1 MEIVKIN
8 QTIELKNNEIN
19 ENIIKNKDFL
29 ETIEKLKK
37 EIDIQTGRLQN
48 FQRDNYQTEIRNET
62 LTDEKHQLL
71 QKIKIQDLSIE
82 TLNNH
87 ITNGNKI
94 KENYEKRIKQL
105 EDSLKDFNN
114 QIL

>member
-1 MEIVKIN
+1 M
-8 QTIELKNNEIN
+8 
-19 ENIIKNKDFL
+19 
-29 ETIEKLKK
+29 
-37 EIDIQTGRLQN
+37 
-48 FQRDNYQTEIRNET
+48 
-62 LTDEKHQLL
+62 TDEKHQLL

-114 QIL
+114 QNLLKNIIIRTVWSERLVQP